1 MIDLAPLHLDEVRRI
16 LRAQLPHCEVLAYGS
31 RVEGGAQ
38 RYSDLDL
45 AVRAPANHAVAEQL
59 FAARDAFSES
69 GLPIMVD
76 VVDWHDLPTTLRDH
90 VRATGILLQP
100 AP

>member
-1 MIDLAPLHLDEVRRI
+1 MIDLSPTHLDEVRRI
-16 LRAQLPHCEVLAYGS
+16 LRETLPGCEVLAYGS

-45 AVRAPANHAVAEQL
+45 AVRASAGQL
-59 FAARDAFSES
+59 IAARDAFSES
-69 GLPIMVD
+69 DLPIMID
-76 VVDWHDLPTTLRDH
+76 LVDWQDLPAGLRDH
-90 VRATGILLQP
+90 VRATGIVLQS

>member
-1 MIDLAPLHLDEVRRI
+1 MIDLAPAHLDEVRRI
-16 LRAQLPHCEVLAYGS
+16 LHETLPGCEVLAYGS

-45 AVRAPANHAVAEQL
+45 AVHASAEQR

-69 GLPIMVD
+69 DLPIMID
-76 VVDWHDLPTTLRDH
+76 LVDWQDLPATLRDH
-90 VRATGILLQP
+90 VRATGVVLQP
-100 AP
+100 AS